1 MSKVRKDFYIV
12 FGICILLLIGG
23 SFFDYEISNF
33 LYNRSSFFWKIIHV
47 FAQIPTY
54 ILLTFFSMGI
64 FNTRNKDGSVE
75 SMLSFFFGIL
85 GSVVFGF
92 LACYILLYK
101 MDLYSI
107 TMNVSTDI
115 GINVCCYVI
124 TKLICD
130 HDKAN
135 LRKYS
140 KMMLCSFMVC
150 IVFSFIIITLFDRSP
165 YRNLDGMVNVFVPW
179 YKVRFLPSVSGY
191 LHRSFPSITV
201 LMASFILYINIFNTF
216 ARSFKKRK
224 MIAFIL
230 GYSWL
235 FVVVLSQLI
244 LGYAYISDIMIS
256 IIMQGIVSILVYKI
270 VYRKK
275 VS

>member
-1 MSKVRKDFYIV
+1 MSKVRKDFYVV
-12 FGICILLLIGG
+12 FGICILLLAIGIL
-23 SFFDYEISNF
+23 FDYEISSF
-33 LYNRSSFFWKIIHV
+33 LYNRSSLLGKFIHV

-54 ILLTFFSMGI
+54 ILLSFFSMGI
-64 FNTRNKDGSVE
+64 FNTRDKDGSAK
-75 SMLSFFFGIL
+75 SMLSCFFGIL
-85 GSVVFGF
+85 GSIIFGF
-92 LACYILLYK
+92 LACYILLYN

-107 TMNVSTDI
+107 TMIVAADI

-140 KMMLCSFMVC
+140 EMILISFMTC
-150 IVFSFIIITLFDRSP
+150 IVIAFVLITLFDRSS
-165 YRNLDGMVNVFVPW
+165 YRNIDGMVNVYMPL
-179 YKVRFLPSVSGY
+179 YKLRFIPSISGY

-201 LMASFILYINIFNTF
+201 LITSFILYINIFNTF

-224 MIAFIL
+224 MIAFVL

-235 FVVVLSQLI
+235 FAVVLSQLI
-244 LGYAYISDIMIS
+244 LGYAYISDIMIG
-256 IIMQGIVSILVYKI
+256 IIMQAVISIAVYKI